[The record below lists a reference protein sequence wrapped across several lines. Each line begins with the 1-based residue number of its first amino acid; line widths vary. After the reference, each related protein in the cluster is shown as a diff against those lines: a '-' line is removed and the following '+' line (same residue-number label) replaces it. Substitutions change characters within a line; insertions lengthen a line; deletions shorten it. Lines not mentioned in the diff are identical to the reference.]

1 MGLGDQD
8 IRAFFT
14 PQPDVLCA
22 SLEGIELPQ
31 VTVHALA
38 ALDTTCPLEA
48 IDRLIIY
55 VDGSSQPNQ
64 KHLPP
69 LRVDAEGIPDAWAF
83 LVIGEKYVS
92 NDQSTFHLLGWHAQQ
107 VRYDPASPNFAGA
120 LKVNSHIAEREGL
133 FFAALWRAKLNC
145 NLPTV
150 FRSDSKLTCGQAT
163 GSIGAAEI
171 DLSYSLLR
179 GIFQFLETA
188 MDRNDLL
195 VEHIYGHNNDP
206 WNEAVDTLAK
216 NEAQRSYFLP
226 RIDVDLNKWGTAIP
240 FLWMLAGERFG
251 CPTFCGEG
259 FDVHAPDRPACMH
272 DDMLVTANPSPS
284 TTVANSAS
292 PIEFRIS
299 LATGN
304 VSTLGVGA
312 RGLAGKLDYL
322 KDQFKA
328 FHLNFLG
335 VQEARTKE
343 GTLNAQDILRFC
355 SGADS
360 KNLGVEL
367 WCNLAQP
374 FAFAN
379 HRPHFFQASDF
390 VVLHRDPRRLL
401 VVVQNALWHAHILV
415 GHAPHSGYALAE
427 RATWWDDTAAI
438 VDSYNIELRPLFVLI
453 DANASPGPCDHH
465 TVLGP
470 GYSASSSTTL
480 WRQFLTDHEL
490 CLPATSALHVG
501 PQYTWTAPDGVD
513 KHFIDFVAIPQKFL
527 SSCTWT
533 QTLEQ
538 FDLNPLH
545 EDHLAVGLE
554 LAWDI
559 NDLVTTPCSVT
570 TAWTCNRNAIA
581 RASLDAPL
589 SLPQDLCCSSLRNC
603 GFYARESSTC
613 ADAFV

>member
-1 MGLGDQD
+1 M
-8 IRAFFT
+8 
-14 PQPDVLCA
+14 
-22 SLEGIELPQ
+22 
-31 VTVHALA
+31 
-38 ALDTTCPLEA
+38 
-48 IDRLIIY
+48 
-55 VDGSSQPNQ
+55 
-64 KHLPP
+64 
-69 LRVDAEGIPDAWAF
+69 
-83 LVIGEKYVS
+83 
-92 NDQSTFHLLGWHAQQ
+92 
-107 VRYDPASPNFAGA
+107 
-120 LKVNSHIAEREGL
+120 
-133 FFAALWRAKLNC
+133 
-145 NLPTV
+145 
-150 FRSDSKLTCGQAT
+150 
-163 GSIGAAEI
+163 
-171 DLSYSLLR
+171 
-179 GIFQFLETA
+179 
-188 MDRNDLL
+188 
-195 VEHIYGHNNDP
+195 
-206 WNEAVDTLAK
+206 
-216 NEAQRSYFLP
+216 
-226 RIDVDLNKWGTAIP
+226 
-240 FLWMLAGERFG
+240 
-251 CPTFCGEG
+251 
-259 FDVHAPDRPACMH
+259 
-272 DDMLVTANPSPS
+272 
-284 TTVANSAS
+284 
-292 PIEFRIS
+292 
-299 LATGN
+299 
-304 VSTLGVGA
+304 
-312 RGLAGKLDYL
+312 
-322 KDQFKA
+322 
-328 FHLNFLG
+328 
-335 VQEARTKE
+335 
-343 GTLNAQDILRFC
+343 
-355 SGADS
+355 
-360 KNLGVEL
+360 
-367 WCNLAQP
+367 
-374 FAFAN
+374 
-379 HRPHFFQASDF
+379 
-390 VVLHRDPRRLL
+390 
-401 VVVQNALWHAHILV
+401 VQNALWHAHILV

-554 LAWDI
+554 LAWDL